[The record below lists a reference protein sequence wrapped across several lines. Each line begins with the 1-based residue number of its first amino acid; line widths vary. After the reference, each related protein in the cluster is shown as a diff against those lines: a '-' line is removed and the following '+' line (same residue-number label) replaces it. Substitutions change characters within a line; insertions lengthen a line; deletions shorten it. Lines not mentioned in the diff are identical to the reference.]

1 MTYTN
6 DTTSA
11 YPPGT
16 VVQWT
21 NKFLRS
27 IGLGPR
33 DPSYRQR
40 AVVVDRPDMLGR
52 VGGPFCPTKYLVV
65 LWDGAEAP
73 TVVNLANVAK
83 RTTPKLLDNPVLPP
97 GVL

>member
-1 MTYTN
+1 MTDNTAN
-6 DTTSA
+6 

-21 NKFLRS
+21 NRFLRGTGNRPTDS
-27 IGLGPR
+27 AFH
-33 DPSYRQR
+33 QR

-52 VGGPFCPTKYLVV
+52 VGGAFCPSMYLVV

-83 RTTPKLLDNPVLPP
+83 RGTAKLLDNPILPA